1 MSIKILEFVA
11 NVGLAQVSW
20 TSADEHFTLD
30 LPLRALEGLPLYQS
44 TFCLPFLNP
53 EPISKGSPREWEEA
67 LGNIGDF
74 IIQQDL
80 QAFHKRMLMIMMGHL
95 IMGSPVLWVGFVL
108 FFVGKSITTTAYKL
122 KDFLISGLPL
132 LEDQASEAQTL
143 EALPQR

>member
-1 MSIKILEFVA
+1 
-11 NVGLAQVSW
+11 
-20 TSADEHFTLD
+20 
-30 LPLRALEGLPLYQS
+30 
-44 TFCLPFLNP
+44 
-53 EPISKGSPREWEEA
+53 
-67 LGNIGDF
+67 
-74 IIQQDL
+74 
-80 QAFHKRMLMIMMGHL
+80 MLMIMMGHL